1 MSEIELSDFF
11 YIELLTNVQA
21 LGEQIKNNFFKS
33 FAVIYEEILFFSE
46 DLTYSELFGPDS
58 NRVYAVLI
66 KDKENNSVLA
76 AAHVRI
82 FLIENLENDISSN
95 NTFVVPNYV
104 IVVHKK
110 FRKLGLAA
118 TMVETLEEAF
128 LKDYPH
134 RNVINF
140 NLFFNPFS
148 YKIFA
153 KRTKFGYPGVPM
165 IQNNHYD
172 NFIMKLYSIIKLP
185 CPKMANENFFIY
197 ELSHDIDNYFDLL
210 RDGYKNLCD
219 DLKLF
224 SDLTGLKDRAGI
236 IAIHPVKML
245 EGNTLG
251 LEAGDYV
258 VDRIANKI
266 RVIVIN

>member
-11 YIELLTNVQA
+11 YTELLTNVQA

-33 FAVIYEEILFFSE
+33 FAVIYEEILFFSD

-76 AAHVRI
+76 AAHARI

-153 KRTKFGYPGVPM
+153 KRT
-165 IQNNHYD
+165 N
-172 NFIMKLYSIIKLP
+172 SIIKPP

-224 SDLTGLKDRAGI
+224 SDLTELKDRAGI

-258 VDRIANKI
+258 IDRIANKS
-266 RVIVIN
+266 RVIIIN